1 MDQNQ
6 KPETLLDDVS
16 QANNTT
22 TTTPPVTPGVP
33 VSPAPV
39 SAPQTEQESLDL
51 TPAPQAQAPVPE
63 PVASEPVSVDVATP
77 VDDNTPDNPE
87 LENTVITSAPITPE
101 AIEEVVESTPS
112 VASVSNPV
120 PASQPVAQPTVQ
132 SVAQPTEQSV
142 AQQTVQSVEQPVV
155 APVNP
160 EPVSN
165 PQPAQVTEP
174 VAPATTES
182 PVSNP
187 DVVGTIANPNE
198 VMAATAGVS
207 TEGAGTTPPIDI
219 NGGNFDNP
227 NGKLEPPK
235 KGGIGKIIGLILI
248 VAILGAVIIFLPD
261 IQSFIVRQ
269 MNPIE
274 SEPTPTPTATPT
286 VTSSVLTCTLT
297 TDDETTGLHHVLT
310 ETYSGQN
317 DELANIEVEEVVTPI
332 ENTTMDFATAL
343 ETATSSCLLEM
354 EQYPATSGVVAT
366 CDTTV
371 ANSLTRSLLYD
382 LAQIQN
388 YNASLAGT
396 ATPTP
401 SATPDATATPE
412 ETVTPTATPET
423 VIQSPINIEYSL
435 GESIANIATVKQ
447 SNGYTC
453 TTE

>member
-39 SAPQTEQESLDL
+39 SAPQTEPESLDL
-51 TPAPQAQAPVPE
+51 TPAPQAQVPVPE
-63 PVASEPVSVDVATP
+63 PVASEPVSVDVAASA
-77 VDDNTPDNPE
+77 DDNTPDNPE

-112 VASVSNPV
+112 VAPVSNPV
-120 PASQPVAQPTVQ
+120 PASQPVAQP
-132 SVAQPTEQSV
+132 
-142 AQQTVQSVEQPVV
+142 TVQSVEQPVV

-174 VAPATTES
+174 VASATTES
-182 PVSNP
+182 PASNP

-396 ATPTP
+396 TTP

>member
-39 SAPQTEQESLDL
+39 SAPQTEPESLDL

-112 VASVSNPV
+112 VAPISNPV
-120 PASQPVAQPTVQ
+120 PASQP
-132 SVAQPTEQSV
+132 V

-235 KGGIGKIIGLILI
+235 KGGVGKIIGLILI

>member
-39 SAPQTEQESLDL
+39 SAPQTELESLDL

-63 PVASEPVSVDVATP
+63 PVASEPVSVDVAASA
-77 VDDNTPDNPE
+77 DDNTPDNPE

-112 VASVSNPV
+112 VAPVSNPV
-120 PASQPVAQPTVQ
+120 PASQPVAQP
-132 SVAQPTEQSV
+132 
-142 AQQTVQSVEQPVV
+142 TVQSVEQPVV

>member
-39 SAPQTEQESLDL
+39 SAPQTEPESLDL

-63 PVASEPVSVDVATP
+63 PVASEPVSVDVAAS

-112 VASVSNPV
+112 VAPISNPV

-132 SVAQPTEQSV
+132 QV

-235 KGGIGKIIGLILI
+235 KGGVGKIIGLILI

-286 VTSSVLTCTLT
+286 VTSSVLTCTLA

-396 ATPTP
+396 TTP

>member
-39 SAPQTEQESLDL
+39 SAPQTEPESLDL

-63 PVASEPVSVDVATP
+63 PVASEPVSVDVAASA
-77 VDDNTPDNPE
+77 DDNTPDNPE

-112 VASVSNPV
+112 VAPVSNPV
-120 PASQPVAQPTVQ
+120 PASQPVAQP
-132 SVAQPTEQSV
+132 
-142 AQQTVQSVEQPVV
+142 TVQSVEQPVV

-182 PVSNP
+182 PASNP

-343 ETATSSCLLEM
+343 ETVTSSCLLEM

-396 ATPTP
+396 TTP
-401 SATPDATATPE
+401 SATPDATATPV
-412 ETVTPTATPET
+412 ETLTPTATPET

>member
-39 SAPQTEQESLDL
+39 SAPQTEPESLDL

-63 PVASEPVSVDVATP
+63 PVASEPVSVDVAASA
-77 VDDNTPDNPE
+77 DDNTPDNPE

-112 VASVSNPV
+112 VAPVSNPV
-120 PASQPVAQPTVQ
+120 PASQPVVQPTVQ
-132 SVAQPTEQSV
+132 Q
-142 AQQTVQSVEQPVV
+142 VEQPVV

-174 VAPATTES
+174 VASATTES
-182 PVSNP
+182 PASNP

-396 ATPTP
+396 TTP

>member
-39 SAPQTEQESLDL
+39 SAPQTEPESLDL

-63 PVASEPVSVDVATP
+63 PVVTEPVSVDVAAS

-112 VASVSNPV
+112 VAPVSNPV

-132 SVAQPTEQSV
+132 SVEQPTV
-142 AQQTVQSVEQPVV
+142 QQVEQPVV

-165 PQPAQVTEP
+165 PQPAQVTEL
-174 VAPATTES
+174 VASATTES
-182 PVSNP
+182 PASNP

-310 ETYSGQN
+310 EPYSGQN
-317 DELANIEVEEVVTPI
+317 DELANIEVEEIVTPI

-396 ATPTP
+396 TTP

>member
-39 SAPQTEQESLDL
+39 SAPQTEPESLDL
-51 TPAPQAQAPVPE
+51 TPAPQAQVPVPE
-63 PVASEPVSVDVATP
+63 PVASEPVSVDVAASA
-77 VDDNTPDNPE
+77 DDNTPDNPE

-112 VASVSNPV
+112 VAPVSNPV

-132 SVAQPTEQSV
+132 SVAQPTVQQV
-142 AQQTVQSVEQPVV
+142 AQPVV

-182 PVSNP
+182 PASNP

-396 ATPTP
+396 TTP

>member
-39 SAPQTEQESLDL
+39 SAPQTEPESLDL

-63 PVASEPVSVDVATP
+63 PVASEPVSVDVAASA
-77 VDDNTPDNPE
+77 DDNTPDNPE

-112 VASVSNPV
+112 VAPVSNPV

-132 SVAQPTEQSV
+132 QVA
-142 AQQTVQSVEQPVV
+142 QPVV

-207 TEGAGTTPPIDI
+207 TEGAGTPPPIDI

>member
-33 VSPAPV
+33 VSTAPV
-39 SAPQTEQESLDL
+39 SAPQTEPESLDL
-51 TPAPQAQAPVPE
+51 TPAPQTQAPVPE

-112 VASVSNPV
+112 VAPVSNPV

-132 SVAQPTEQSV
+132 SVAQ
-142 AQQTVQSVEQPVV
+142 QTVQQVEQPVV

-174 VAPATTES
+174 VAAATTES
-182 PVSNP
+182 PASNP

-412 ETVTPTATPET
+412 T

>member
-22 TTTPPVTPGVP
+22 TTTPPVTPAVP
-33 VSPAPV
+33 VNSAPV
-39 SAPQTEQESLDL
+39 SAPQTEPESLDL

-63 PVASEPVSVDVATP
+63 PVASEPVSVDVAASA
-77 VDDNTPDNPE
+77 DDNTPDNPE

-112 VASVSNPV
+112 VAPVSNPV
-120 PASQPVAQPTVQ
+120 PASQPVAQQTVQ
-132 SVAQPTEQSV
+132 SVAQP
-142 AQQTVQSVEQPVV
+142 TVQSVEQPVV

-182 PVSNP
+182 PASNP

-396 ATPTP
+396 TTP

>member
-39 SAPQTEQESLDL
+39 SAPQTEPESLDL

-112 VASVSNPV
+112 VAPVSNPV
-120 PASQPVAQPTVQ
+120 PASQPVAQP
-132 SVAQPTEQSV
+132 
-142 AQQTVQSVEQPVV
+142 TVQSVEQPVV

-174 VAPATTES
+174 VAAATTES
-182 PVSNP
+182 PASNP

>member
-39 SAPQTEQESLDL
+39 SAPQTELESLDL

-63 PVASEPVSVDVATP
+63 PVASEPVSVDVAASA
-77 VDDNTPDNPE
+77 DDNTPDNPE

-112 VASVSNPV
+112 VAPISNPV
-120 PASQPVAQPTVQ
+120 PASQP
-132 SVAQPTEQSV
+132 VAQPTEQSV
-142 AQQTVQSVEQPVV
+142 AQQTVQQVEQPVV

-174 VAPATTES
+174 VAAATTES
-182 PVSNP
+182 PASNP

-235 KGGIGKIIGLILI
+235 KGGVGKIIGLILI

-396 ATPTP
+396 ATP

>member
-39 SAPQTEQESLDL
+39 SAPQTEPESLDL

-63 PVASEPVSVDVATP
+63 PVASEPVSVDVAAS

-112 VASVSNPV
+112 VAPISNPV
-120 PASQPVAQPTVQ
+120 PASQP
-132 SVAQPTEQSV
+132 VAQPTEQSV
-142 AQQTVQSVEQPVV
+142 AQQTVQQVEQPVV

-174 VAPATTES
+174 VAAATTES
-182 PVSNP
+182 PASNP

-396 ATPTP
+396 ATP

>member
-22 TTTPPVTPGVP
+22 TTTPPVTPAVP
-33 VSPAPV
+33 VNSAPV
-39 SAPQTEQESLDL
+39 SAPQTEPESLDL
-51 TPAPQAQAPVPE
+51 TPAPQAQVPVPE
-63 PVASEPVSVDVATP
+63 PVASEPVSVDVAASA
-77 VDDNTPDNPE
+77 DDNTPDNPE

-112 VASVSNPV
+112 VAPVSNPV

-132 SVAQPTEQSV
+132 SVEQPTV
-142 AQQTVQSVEQPVV
+142 QQVEQPVV

-174 VAPATTES
+174 VASATTES
-182 PVSNP
+182 PASNP

-219 NGGNFDNP
+219 NGGNFDNS

-396 ATPTP
+396 TTP

>member
-22 TTTPPVTPGVP
+22 TATPPVTPGVP

-39 SAPQTEQESLDL
+39 SAPQTEPESLDL

-63 PVASEPVSVDVATP
+63 PVASEPVSVDVAAS

-112 VASVSNPV
+112 VAPVSNPV

-132 SVAQPTEQSV
+132 Q
-142 AQQTVQSVEQPVV
+142 VEQPVV

-187 DVVGTIANPNE
+187 DFVGTIANPNE

-207 TEGAGTTPPIDI
+207 TEGAGTMPPIDI

-317 DELANIEVEEVVTPI
+317 DELTNIEVEEVVTPI

>member
-39 SAPQTEQESLDL
+39 SAPQTEPESLDL
-51 TPAPQAQAPVPE
+51 TPAPQAQAPVIE
-63 PVASEPVSVDVATP
+63 PVASEPVSVDVAASA
-77 VDDNTPDNPE
+77 DDNTPDNPE

-112 VASVSNPV
+112 VAPVSNPV

-132 SVAQPTEQSV
+132 SVEQPTV
-142 AQQTVQSVEQPVV
+142 QQVEQPVV

-182 PVSNP
+182 PASNP

-332 ENTTMDFATAL
+332 ENTTMDFATSL

-396 ATPTP
+396 TTP

>member
-22 TTTPPVTPGVP
+22 TTTPPVTSGVP

-39 SAPQTEQESLDL
+39 SAPQTEPESLDL
-51 TPAPQAQAPVPE
+51 TPAPQTQAPVPE

-112 VASVSNPV
+112 VAPVSNPV
-120 PASQPVAQPTVQ
+120 PESQPVAQPTVQ
-132 SVAQPTEQSV
+132 QVAQPTEQSV
-142 AQQTVQSVEQPVV
+142 AQQTVQQVEQPVV

-174 VAPATTES
+174 VAAATTES
-182 PVSNP
+182 PASNP

-261 IQSFIVRQ
+261 IRSFIVRQ

-412 ETVTPTATPET
+412 T

>member
-1 MDQNQ
+1 
-6 KPETLLDDVS
+6 
-16 QANNTT
+16 
-22 TTTPPVTPGVP
+22 
-33 VSPAPV
+33 
-39 SAPQTEQESLDL
+39 
-51 TPAPQAQAPVPE
+51 
-63 PVASEPVSVDVATP
+63 
-77 VDDNTPDNPE
+77 
-87 LENTVITSAPITPE
+87 
-101 AIEEVVESTPS
+101 
-112 VASVSNPV
+112 
-120 PASQPVAQPTVQ
+120 
-132 SVAQPTEQSV
+132 
-142 AQQTVQSVEQPVV
+142 
-155 APVNP
+155 
-160 EPVSN
+160 
-165 PQPAQVTEP
+165 
-174 VAPATTES
+174 
-182 PVSNP
+182 
-187 DVVGTIANPNE
+187 
-198 VMAATAGVS
+198 MAATAGVS

-235 KGGIGKIIGLILI
+235 KGGVGKIIGLILI

-396 ATPTP
+396 TTP

>member
-39 SAPQTEQESLDL
+39 SAPQTELESLDL

-63 PVASEPVSVDVATP
+63 PVASEPVSVDVAASA
-77 VDDNTPDNPE
+77 DDNTPDNPE

-112 VASVSNPV
+112 VAPVSNPV

-132 SVAQPTEQSV
+132 Q
-142 AQQTVQSVEQPVV
+142 VEQPVV

-174 VAPATTES
+174 VASATTES
-182 PVSNP
+182 PASNP

-332 ENTTMDFATAL
+332 ENTTMDCATAL

>member
-39 SAPQTEQESLDL
+39 SAPQTELESLDL

-63 PVASEPVSVDVATP
+63 PVASEPVSVDVAASA
-77 VDDNTPDNPE
+77 DDNTPDNPE

-112 VASVSNPV
+112 VAPVSNLV

-132 SVAQPTEQSV
+132 SVEQPTV
-142 AQQTVQSVEQPVV
+142 QQVEQPVV

-174 VAPATTES
+174 VASATTES
-182 PVSNP
+182 PASNP

-207 TEGAGTTPPIDI
+207 TEGAGTPPPIDI

-396 ATPTP
+396 ATP

>member
-22 TTTPPVTPGVP
+22 TTTPSVTPGVP

-39 SAPQTEQESLDL
+39 SAPQTEPESLDL

-63 PVASEPVSVDVATP
+63 PVASEPVSVDVAASA
-77 VDDNTPDNPE
+77 DDNTPDNPE

-112 VASVSNPV
+112 VAPVSNPV

-132 SVAQPTEQSV
+132 SVEQPTV
-142 AQQTVQSVEQPVV
+142 QQVEQPVV

-182 PVSNP
+182 PASNP

-219 NGGNFDNP
+219 NGGNFDNS

-396 ATPTP
+396 TTP

>member
-39 SAPQTEQESLDL
+39 SAPQTEPESLDL

-63 PVASEPVSVDVATP
+63 PVASEPVSVDVAAS

-132 SVAQPTEQSV
+132 SVAQPT
-142 AQQTVQSVEQPVV
+142 VQSVEQPVV

-187 DVVGTIANPNE
+187 DFVGTIANPNE

-297 TDDETTGLHHVLT
+297 SDDETTGLHHVLT

-388 YNASLAGT
+388 YNAYLAGT

>member
-39 SAPQTEQESLDL
+39 SAPQTEPESLDL

-112 VASVSNPV
+112 VAPISNPV
-120 PASQPVAQPTVQ
+120 PASQP
-132 SVAQPTEQSV
+132 VAQPTEQSV
-142 AQQTVQSVEQPVV
+142 AQQTVQQVEQPVV

-182 PVSNP
+182 PASNP

-396 ATPTP
+396 TTP

-412 ETVTPTATPET
+412 ETLTPTATPET

>member
-39 SAPQTEQESLDL
+39 SAPQTEPESLDL
-51 TPAPQAQAPVPE
+51 TPAPQAQVPVPE
-63 PVASEPVSVDVATP
+63 PVASEPVSVDVAASA
-77 VDDNTPDNPE
+77 DDNTPDNPE

-112 VASVSNPV
+112 VAPVSNPV

-132 SVAQPTEQSV
+132 QVEQPTVQQV
-142 AQQTVQSVEQPVV
+142 AQPVV

-174 VAPATTES
+174 VASATTES
-182 PVSNP
+182 PASNP

-207 TEGAGTTPPIDI
+207 TEGAGTPPPIDI

-396 ATPTP
+396 TTP

>member
-39 SAPQTEQESLDL
+39 SAPQTELESLDL

-63 PVASEPVSVDVATP
+63 PVASEPVSVDVAASA
-77 VDDNTPDNPE
+77 DDNTPDNPE

-112 VASVSNPV
+112 VAPVSNPV

-132 SVAQPTEQSV
+132 SVEQPTV
-142 AQQTVQSVEQPVV
+142 QQVEQPVV

-174 VAPATTES
+174 AASATTES
-182 PVSNP
+182 PASNP

-317 DELANIEVEEVVTPI
+317 DELANIEVEEIVTPI

-396 ATPTP
+396 TTP

>member
-22 TTTPPVTPGVP
+22 TTTPSVTPGVP

-39 SAPQTEQESLDL
+39 SAPQTELESLDL

-63 PVASEPVSVDVATP
+63 PVASEPVSVDVAASA
-77 VDDNTPDNPE
+77 DDNTPDNPE

-112 VASVSNPV
+112 VAPISNPV

-132 SVAQPTEQSV
+132 Q
-142 AQQTVQSVEQPVV
+142 VEQPVV

-174 VAPATTES
+174 VASATTES
-182 PVSNP
+182 PASNP

-207 TEGAGTTPPIDI
+207 TEGAGTPPPIDI

-343 ETATSSCLLEM
+343 ETSTSSCLLEM

-396 ATPTP
+396 TTP

>member
-39 SAPQTEQESLDL
+39 SAPQTELESLDL

-63 PVASEPVSVDVATP
+63 PVASEPVSVDVAASA
-77 VDDNTPDNPE
+77 DDNTPDNPE

-112 VASVSNPV
+112 VAPVSNPV

-132 SVAQPTEQSV
+132 SV
-142 AQQTVQSVEQPVV
+142 EQPVV
-155 APVNP
+155 ALVNP

-182 PVSNP
+182 SVSNP

-317 DELANIEVEEVVTPI
+317 DELANIEVEEVVTSI

-396 ATPTP
+396 TTP

>member
-39 SAPQTEQESLDL
+39 SAPQTEPESLDL

-63 PVASEPVSVDVATP
+63 PVASEPVSVDVAAS

-112 VASVSNPV
+112 VAPVSNPV
-120 PASQPVAQPTVQ
+120 PASQPVAQQTVQ
-132 SVAQPTEQSV
+132 SVA
-142 AQQTVQSVEQPVV
+142 QPVV

-174 VAPATTES
+174 VAAATTES
-182 PVSNP
+182 PASNP

-412 ETVTPTATPET
+412 T

>member
-39 SAPQTEQESLDL
+39 SAPQTEPESLDL

-63 PVASEPVSVDVATP
+63 PVASEPVSVDAAAS

-112 VASVSNPV
+112 VAPVSNPV

-132 SVAQPTEQSV
+132 SVA
-142 AQQTVQSVEQPVV
+142 QPVV

-182 PVSNP
+182 PASNP
-187 DVVGTIANPNE
+187 DVVGTIANSNE

>member
-22 TTTPPVTPGVP
+22 TTTPSVTPGVP

-39 SAPQTEQESLDL
+39 SAPQTEPESLDL

-63 PVASEPVSVDVATP
+63 PVASEPVSVDVAASA
-77 VDDNTPDNPE
+77 DDNTPDNPE

-112 VASVSNPV
+112 VAPVSNPV
-120 PASQPVAQPTVQ
+120 PASQPVVQPTVQ
-132 SVAQPTEQSV
+132 SVEQPTV
-142 AQQTVQSVEQPVV
+142 QQVEQPVV

-165 PQPAQVTEP
+165 LQPAQVTEP
-174 VAPATTES
+174 VAAATTES
-182 PVSNP
+182 PASNP

-396 ATPTP
+396 TTP

>member
-39 SAPQTEQESLDL
+39 SAPQTEPESLDL

-63 PVASEPVSVDVATP
+63 PVASEPVSVDVAASA
-77 VDDNTPDNPE
+77 DDNTPDNPE

-112 VASVSNPV
+112 VAPVSNPV
-120 PASQPVAQPTVQ
+120 PASQPVAQP
-132 SVAQPTEQSV
+132 
-142 AQQTVQSVEQPVV
+142 TVQSVEQPVV

-182 PVSNP
+182 PASNP

>member
-39 SAPQTEQESLDL
+39 SAPQTEPESLDL

-63 PVASEPVSVDVATP
+63 PVASEPVSVDVAAS

-112 VASVSNPV
+112 VAPVSNPV

-132 SVAQPTEQSV
+132 SVAQP
-142 AQQTVQSVEQPVV
+142 TVQSVEQPVV

-187 DVVGTIANPNE
+187 DFVGTIANPNE

-235 KGGIGKIIGLILI
+235 KSGIGKIIGLILI

-261 IQSFIVRQ
+261 IQCFIVRHI
-269 MNPIE
+269 NPIY
-274 SEPTPTPTATPT
+274 SVPRPTPRGTPT

>member
-39 SAPQTEQESLDL
+39 SAPQTEPESLDL
-51 TPAPQAQAPVPE
+51 TPAPQAQVPVPE
-63 PVASEPVSVDVATP
+63 PVASEPVSVDVAASA
-77 VDDNTPDNPE
+77 DDNTPDNPE

-112 VASVSNPV
+112 VAPVSNPV
-120 PASQPVAQPTVQ
+120 PASQPVAQQTVQ
-132 SVAQPTEQSV
+132 SVAQP
-142 AQQTVQSVEQPVV
+142 TVQSVEQPVV

-165 PQPAQVTEP
+165 PQSAQVTEP

>member
-39 SAPQTEQESLDL
+39 SAPQAELESLDL
-51 TPAPQAQAPVPE
+51 TPAPQAQVPVPE
-63 PVASEPVSVDVATP
+63 PVASEPVSVDVAASA
-77 VDDNTPDNPE
+77 DDNTPDNPE

-101 AIEEVVESTPS
+101 AIEEVVESAPS
-112 VASVSNPV
+112 VAPVSNPV

-132 SVAQPTEQSV
+132 SVAQP
-142 AQQTVQSVEQPVV
+142 TVQSVEQPVV

-174 VAPATTES
+174 VASATTES
-182 PVSNP
+182 PASNP

-207 TEGAGTTPPIDI
+207 TEGAGTPPPIDI

-396 ATPTP
+396 ATP

>member
-39 SAPQTEQESLDL
+39 SAPQTEPESLDL
-51 TPAPQAQAPVPE
+51 TPASQAQAPVPE
-63 PVASEPVSVDVATP
+63 PVASEPVSVDVAASA
-77 VDDNTPDNPE
+77 DDNTPDNPE

-112 VASVSNPV
+112 VAPVSNPL
-120 PASQPVAQPTVQ
+120 PASQPVVQPTVQ
-132 SVAQPTEQSV
+132 SVEQPTV
-142 AQQTVQSVEQPVV
+142 QQVEQPVV

-174 VAPATTES
+174 VASATTES
-182 PVSNP
+182 PASNP

-396 ATPTP
+396 TTP

>member
-39 SAPQTEQESLDL
+39 SAPQTEPESLDL

-63 PVASEPVSVDVATP
+63 PVASEPVSVDVAAS

-112 VASVSNPV
+112 VVPVSNPV

-132 SVAQPTEQSV
+132 P
-142 AQQTVQSVEQPVV
+142 VEQPAV

-165 PQPAQVTEP
+165 PQPAQITEL

-182 PVSNP
+182 PASNP

-219 NGGNFDNP
+219 NGGNFENP

>member
-22 TTTPPVTPGVP
+22 TTTPSVTPGVP

-39 SAPQTEQESLDL
+39 SAPQTELESLDL
-51 TPAPQAQAPVPE
+51 TPAPQAQVPVPE

-112 VASVSNPV
+112 VAPISNPV
-120 PASQPVAQPTVQ
+120 PASQP
-132 SVAQPTEQSV
+132 VAQPTEQSV
-142 AQQTVQSVEQPVV
+142 AQQTVQQVEQPVV

-182 PVSNP
+182 PASNP

-423 VIQSPINIEYSL
+423 VIQSPINIESVSYTHLTLPTIYS
-435 GESIANIATVKQ
+435 V
-447 SNGYTC
+447 
-453 TTE
+453 

>member
-39 SAPQTEQESLDL
+39 SAPQTEPESLDL

-63 PVASEPVSVDVATP
+63 PVASEPVSVDVAASA
-77 VDDNTPDNPE
+77 DDNTPDNPE

-112 VASVSNPV
+112 VAPVSNPV

-132 SVAQPTEQSV
+132 QVA
-142 AQQTVQSVEQPVV
+142 QPVV

-207 TEGAGTTPPIDI
+207 TEGAGTPPPIDI
-219 NGGNFDNP
+219 NGGNFENP

-396 ATPTP
+396 TTP